1 MSYTLAPLV
10 DFLTHSTKFPHG
22 VSITIALMVGLSIL
36 LALILVISHSIKDL
50 TRNAKQYERYVVA
63 LSNRATEHMTK
74 KNIDMDV
81 IEAQL
86 QDIPLARMIA
96 HSTQAVL
103 HSVLEGLTNAVLVLI
118 FVTYL
123 LEGRRRRR
131 SPMRGLSGRIE
142 GRIKRYVLLKFFI
155 SFTNGVISAAV
166 YYMLNVDLAMVFGVF
181 HFVLNFI
188 PHVGPI
194 VACLLPLPVVLVSG
208 DSNVLQV
215 LLSFLLPGLT
225 HFLLGHLLE
234 PRLMG
239 DSLDLHPIT
248 VLLCLIFW
256 GMLWGVN
263 GMILAAPITAALKI
277 VFESVE
283 VTAPFAL
290 LLAGQLEA
298 RGEAEDLE
306 HGTKACPNKKADEIE
321 IGIVEG
327 ASAVYRSAT
336 TVIAQMSGNISGLP
350 AQKVANS

>member
-1 MSYTLAPLV
+1 M
-10 DFLTHSTKFPHG
+10 
-22 VSITIALMVGLSIL
+22 
-36 LALILVISHSIKDL
+36 
-50 TRNAKQYERYVVA
+50 A
-63 LSNRATEHMTK
+63 LSNRATDHLTK

-96 HSTQAVL
+96 SSTHAL
-103 HSVLEGLTNAVLVLI
+103 LASVLEGLTNAVLVLI

-142 GRIKRYVLLKFFI
+142 GRIKRCREMTHLSLPDVPESKRFPHFSFYINGCPHFLRLTLHMDVLLKFFI
-155 SFTNGVISAAV
+155 SFANGVISAGV

-181 HFVLNFI
+181 HFVLNWI

-194 VACLLPLPVVLVSG
+194 VATLLPLPVVLVSRESG
-208 DSNVLQV
+208 AVQV
-215 LLSFLLPGLT
+215 FLSLLLPGLT
-225 HFLLGHLLE
+225 HFLLGHLIE

-256 GMLWGVN
+256 GMLWGIP
-263 GMILAAPITAALKI
+263 GMVLAAPITAALKI
-277 VFESVE
+277 VCESIE

-290 LLAGQLEA
+290 LLAGQLEI
-298 RGEAEDLE
+298 RGEGEDV
-306 HGTKACPNKKADEIE
+306 E
-321 IGIVEG
+321 IGSGKRVEKEEMNLVEG
-327 ASAVYRSAT
+327 ASAVYRSASM
-336 TVIAQMSGNISGLP
+336 VMWGSG
-350 AQKVANS
+350 QTKVANS